1 MRCSNGRTD
10 PVRTLFGGLLAL
22 LLLLPSATM
31 AAEIRNA
38 DHIWQDE
45 HRLLVRV
52 QLDMDLPEVLLDA
65 LANGVGVDFVSEVRL
80 EYRRGIIGERTVMA
94 QTRTVRLEYYAL
106 SRHYA
111 VTDLQRQKIELA
123 PTLGDALEVLAR
135 RLGRVVLDLDRAS
148 LRPGRDYTLA
158 TRVLVDHAALPLPLQ
173 WDARLRGAYV
183 TRLGWYRWSLD

>member
-1 MRCSNGRTD
+1 MRCSSGRTD
-10 PVRTLFGGLLAL
+10 LVRALFAGLLAL
-22 LLLLPSATM
+22 MLLPSATM
-31 AAEIRNA
+31 AADIRNA

-65 LANGVGVDFVSEVRL
+65 LVNGVGVDFVSEVRL

-94 QTRTVRLEYYAL
+94 QTRVVRLEYYAL

>member
-1 MRCSNGRTD
+1 MRCSNGRVD
-10 PVRTLFGGLLAL
+10 PVRYLFAGLFAL
-22 LLLLPSATM
+22 MLLPSVTL
-31 AAEIRNA
+31 AAEIRHA

-65 LANGVGVDFVSEVRL
+65 LTNGVGVDFVSEVRL

-94 QTRTVRLEYYAL
+94 RTQAVRLEYYAL

-111 VTDLQRQKIELA
+111 VTDLKRQKIELA

-158 TRVLVDHAALPLPLQ
+158 KRVLVDHATLPLPLQ

-183 TRLGWYRWSLD
+183 TRMGWYRWSLE